1 MRIGL
6 RGAFGQSTINLD
18 DGATVGDLS
27 SKITEVS
34 SLTSFDLK
42 AGFPPKAID
51 LTQFDPAAKLS
62 SLDVKLNG
70 ERLQVVARETEQN
83 ASEPPTTPSSTA
95 AQPKTSSTTA
105 PARAFAAKT
114 SSQPSA
120 PAEPLP
126 LKKKPRKFEDDP
138 PAVSLSDGSF
148 LVHRVM
154 PDDNSCLFR
163 ALGKCL
169 LGSDVDG
176 MVELRSTVAQGVQA
190 DTERFNE
197 VVLEK
202 SPDDYCRWIQ
212 NPNSW
217 GGAVEIAIISEAFG
231 VEVCAVNLEDCS
243 VQRFNEGQAMRV
255 FLVYS
260 GIHWDA
266 LASNVVGKWGPPEID
281 VTQFDANDVEI
292 EQKAIE
298 IGRLLS
304 EAGYYTNTTSFAIKC
319 NICGWVGKG
328 EKGAVEH
335 AGSTGHQDFGEA

>member
-6 RGAFGQSTINLD
+6 RGAFGQSTINLPD
-18 DGATVGDLS
+18 DATVNDLS
-27 SKITEVS
+27 SEITRAS
-34 SLTSFDLK
+34 SYSTFDLK
-42 AGFPPKAID
+42 AGFPPKPLD
-51 LTQFDPAAKLS
+51 LTQFDGSLKLADTG
-62 SLDVKLNG
+62 LKLNG
-70 ERLQVVARETEQN
+70 ERIQVDERKTEQELK
-83 ASEPPTTPSSTA
+83 APLAGSTPAYQPPSPAKTTSTPSSRT
-95 AQPKTSSTTA
+95 QA
-105 PARAFAAKT
+105 P
-114 SSQPSA
+114 SQPM
-120 PAEPLP
+120 P
-126 LKKKPRKFEDDP
+126 LKKKPRKFEEDP
-138 PAVSLSDGSF
+138 PALELSDGSF

-197 VVLEK
+197 IVLEK
-202 SPDDYCRWIQ
+202 EPDEYCRWIQ

-217 GGAVEIAIISEAFG
+217 GGATEIIIIAEAFG
-231 VEVCAVNLEDCS
+231 VEVAAVNLEDCS
-243 VQRFNEGQAMRV
+243 IQRFNEGAGMRV

-266 LASNVVGKWGPPEID
+266 LASNAVGKWGPPEID

-292 EQKAIE
+292 EKKAVE
-298 IGRLLS
+298 IGKELAM
-304 EAGYYTNTTSFAIKC
+304 AGYFTNTTSFEIKC

-335 AGSTGHQDFGEA
+335 ANSTGHQDFGEA

>member
-6 RGAFGQSTINLD
+6 RGAFGQSTINLTD
-18 DGATVGDLS
+18 DATVGDLS
-27 SKITEVS
+27 SKITQVS
-34 SLTSFDLK
+34 SYSSFDLK

-51 LTQFDPAAKLS
+51 LTHFDPSLKLADTG
-62 SLDVKLNG
+62 LKLNG
-70 ERLQVVARETEQN
+70 ERVQVNERKVKQN
-83 ASEPPTTPSSTA
+83 LSTPLAGTTSTKAPSS
-95 AQPKTSSTTA
+95 PSSTTA
-105 PARAFAAKT
+105 PAKSPAKST
-114 SSQPSA
+114 SQASKPMK
-120 PAEPLP
+120 PLP
-126 LKKKPRKFEDDP
+126 LKKKPNKIQEDP
-138 PAVSLSDGSF
+138 PALPLSDGNF

-176 MVELRSTVAQGVQA
+176 MIELRSTVAQGIQA
-190 DTERFNE
+190 DTERFSA

-202 SPDDYCRWIQ
+202 EPDDYCRWIQ

-217 GGAVEIAIISEAFG
+217 GGAVEITIIAEAFG
-231 VEVCAVNLEDCS
+231 IEVCAVNLEDCS

-266 LASNVVGKWGPPEID
+266 LASNAVGKWGPPDID
-281 VTQFDANDVEI
+281 ITQFDANDVEI
-292 EQKAIE
+292 ETKAVE

-304 EAGYYTNTTSFAIKC
+304 AAGYFTNTTSFAIKC

>member
-6 RGAFGQSTINLD
+6 RGAFGQSTVNLSD
-18 DGATVGDLS
+18 DATVGDLA
-27 SKITEVS
+27 SKISELS
-34 SLTSFDLK
+34 SLPAFDLK
-42 AGFPPKAID
+42 AGFPPKALD
-51 LTQFDPAAKLS
+51 LTQFDVSLKLS
-62 SLDVKLNG
+62 DTGLKLNG
-70 ERLQVVARETEQN
+70 ERIQVDARNVEQN
-83 ASEPPTTPSSTA
+83 PSKPLAGTTPSSARPLPTESA
-95 AQPKTSSTTA
+95 ARSSPTKSTSHQTTA
-105 PARAFAAKT
+105 PTK
-114 SSQPSA
+114 
-120 PAEPLP
+120 PLP
-126 LKKKPRKFEDDP
+126 LKKKPNKVEADP
-138 PAVSLSDGSF
+138 PALPLSDGSF

-176 MVELRSTVAQGVQA
+176 MIELRSTVAQGIQA
-190 DTERFNE
+190 DTDRFNAI
-197 VVLEK
+197 VLEK
-202 SPDDYCRWIQ
+202 EPDDYCRWIQ

-217 GGAVEIAIISEAFG
+217 GGAVEITILSEAFG
-231 VEVCAVNLEDCS
+231 IEVCAVNLEDCS

-266 LASNVVGKWGPPEID
+266 LASNAVGKWGPPDID

-292 EQKAIE
+292 EQKAVE
-298 IGRLLS
+298 IGEVLS
-304 EAGYYTNTTSFAIKC
+304 AAGYYTNTTSFAIKC

-335 AGSTGHQDFGEA
+335 AGTTGHQDFGEA